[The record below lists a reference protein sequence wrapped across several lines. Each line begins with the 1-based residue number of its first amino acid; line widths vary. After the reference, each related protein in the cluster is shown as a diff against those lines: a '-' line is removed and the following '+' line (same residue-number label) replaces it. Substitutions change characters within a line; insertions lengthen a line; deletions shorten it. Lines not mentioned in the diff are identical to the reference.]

1 MIDNT
6 FNKLLTE
13 EMGIIRNVQT
23 DTTAIA
29 DKIKHLI
36 KNTASSPTSFDMTT
50 YKNGIF
56 QIDVTTS
63 VDGNVS
69 QSKKTI
75 KVKWYYFSFS
85 DEQTKEDAITKIP
98 MRTSYNKSIN
108 TLSIVVLA
116 IRGVIDSNTLEDSIA
131 HELTHNFQTHL
142 KGDKLLSNDNIKA
155 YSRYSRKLT
164 RMYAQALADI
174 RNKNIMES
182 ETYHTMHFYMQ
193 PPMEELKKRINK
205 IIFD

>member
-23 DTTAIA
+23 DTSAIA

-75 KVKWYYFSFS
+75 
-85 DEQTKEDAITKIP
+85 
-98 MRTSYNKSIN
+98 N
-108 TLSIVVLA
+108 
-116 IRGVIDSNTLEDSIA
+116 
-131 HELTHNFQTHL
+131 
-142 KGDKLLSNDNIKA
+142 
-155 YSRYSRKLT
+155 
-164 RMYAQALADI
+164 
-174 RNKNIMES
+174 
-182 ETYHTMHFYMQ
+182 ETFF
-193 PPMEELKKRINK
+193 K
-205 IIFD
+205 